1 MIPSRTASPT
11 RIIDSTRKQPH
22 AHILLAANEP
32 AARKPEK
39 IALNLQSKDPAIAEI
54 IASEERRLREEI
66 VLIASE
72 NYASRAVLEATGSV
86 LTNKYAEGYPGR
98 RYYAGTENLDDA
110 ESLAI
115 SRAKELFPGA
125 EHANVQPHAGSQA
138 NMAAYF
144 AALEPGDRV
153 MGMSLDH
160 GGHLTHGSPVNF
172 SGRIYDFVHY
182 GLDESEEVIDY
193 DAVERIAKELR
204 PKIIVSGYSA
214 YSRTIDFERFGQIAE
229 SIGAIHLADM
239 AHIAGLVAAGA
250 HPSPVK
256 HAEIITSTTHK
267 TLRGP
272 RGAMALTTKDW
283 ARKYD
288 SAVFPRMQ
296 GGPMGHTIA
305 AKAVAYK
312 EALSDDFKQYA
323 RDIVSNASALADA
336 LVAAGM
342 RIVSGGTDNHLMLVD
357 MRGVGVTGA
366 EAETKMRSVGI
377 VANKN
382 MIPFDPNPPRVTSGV
397 RVGVPAITS
406 RGMKTD
412 DMATVAELIVES
424 LQVQD
429 GTSDQRALADRV
441 KQFASSFPVPGID
454 S

>member
-1 MIPSRTASPT
+1 M
-11 RIIDSTRKQPH
+11 
-22 AHILLAANEP
+22 
-32 AARKPEK
+32 
-39 IALNLQSKDPAIAEI
+39 NLRSKDPAIAEI
-54 IASEERRLREEI
+54 IAAEERRLREEI

-98 RYYAGTENLDDA
+98 RYYAGTENVDAA

-115 SRAKELFPGA
+115 ERAKELFPGA
-125 EHANVQPHAGSQA
+125 EHVNVQPHSGSQA

-182 GLDESEEVIDY
+182 GLDEASEIIDY
-193 DAVERIAKELR
+193 DAVERMANELR

-214 YSRTIDFERFGQIAE
+214 YSRTIDFERFGKIADN
-229 SIGAIHLADM
+229 IGAIHLADM
-239 AHIAGLVAAGA
+239 AHIAGLIAAGV
-250 HPSPVK
+250 HPSPVP
-256 HAEIITSTTHK
+256 HAAIVTSTTHK

-272 RGAMALTTKDW
+272 RGAMALTTKEW

-312 EALSDDFKQYA
+312 EALSDGFKQYA
-323 RDIVSNASALADA
+323 RNIVSNAAALAEA
-336 LVAAGM
+336 LAASGM

-357 MRGVGVTGA
+357 MRGVGVTGV

-382 MIPFDPNPPRVTSGV
+382 MVPFDPNPPRVTSGV
-397 RVGVPAITS
+397 RVGVPAVTS
-406 RGMKTD
+406 RGMSPQ
-412 DMATVAELIVES
+412 DMETVAELIVES
-424 LQVQD
+424 LRVED
-429 GTSDQRALADRV
+429 GSAQQRTQAEKV
-441 KQFASSFPVPGID
+441 KEFASDFAVPGID

>member
-1 MIPSRTASPT
+1 M
-11 RIIDSTRKQPH
+11 
-22 AHILLAANEP
+22 
-32 AARKPEK
+32 
-39 IALNLQSKDPAIAEI
+39 NLQSKDPEIANV

-98 RYYAGTENLDDA
+98 RYYAGTENVDAA

-115 SRAKELFPGA
+115 DRAKQLFEGA
-125 EHANVQPHAGSQA
+125 EHANVQPHSGSQA

-144 AALEPGDRV
+144 AVLEPGDRV

-182 GLDESEEVIDY
+182 GLDEESEMIEY
-193 DAVERIAKELR
+193 DVVERIANEVK

-229 SIGAIHLADM
+229 SIGALHLADM
-239 AHIAGLVAAGA
+239 AHIAGLVATGA
-250 HPSPVK
+250 HPSPLP
-256 HAEIITSTTHK
+256 HADIVTSTTHK

-272 RGAMALTTKDW
+272 RGAMALTTKAW

-296 GGPMGHTIA
+296 GGPMGHAIA

-312 EALSDDFKQYA
+312 EALSDDFKSYA
-323 RDIVSNASALADA
+323 DSIVSNAAALADA
-336 LVAAGM
+336 LSSSGM

-357 MRGVGVTGA
+357 LRGLNVSGA
-366 EAETKMRSVGI
+366 EAEVKMRSVGI

-382 MIPFDPNPPRVTSGV
+382 MVPFDPNPPRVTSGV
-397 RVGVPAITS
+397 RVGVPAVTS
-406 RGMKTD
+406 RGMGAE
-412 DMATVAELIVES
+412 DMEMIAELMVES
-424 LQVQD
+424 LRVEEGSAQQY
-429 GTSDQRALADRV
+429 ALAKRV
-441 KQFASSFPVPGID
+441 QEFACSFPVPGID

>member
-1 MIPSRTASPT
+1 MSLS
-11 RIIDSTRKQPH
+11 
-22 AHILLAANEP
+22 
-32 AARKPEK
+32 
-39 IALNLQSKDPAIAEI
+39 LNLQSKDPKIANI
-54 IASEERRLREEI
+54 IAAEERRLREEI
-66 VLIASE
+66 ILIASE

-115 SRAKELFPGA
+115 HRAKQLFEGA
-125 EHANVQPHAGSQA
+125 EHANVQPHSGSQA

-144 AALEPGDRV
+144 ATLEPGDRV

-182 GLDESEEVIDY
+182 GLDEESEMIDY
-193 DAVERIAKELR
+193 DVVERIANELN

-214 YSRTIDFERFGQIAE
+214 YSRTIDFKRFGEIADN
-229 SIGAIHLADM
+229 IGALHLADM
-239 AHIAGLVAAGA
+239 AHIAGLVATGA
-250 HPSPVK
+250 HPSPVP
-256 HAEIITSTTHK
+256 HADIVTSTTHK

-272 RGAMALTTKDW
+272 RGAMALTTKEW

-312 EALSDDFKQYA
+312 EAQSDDFKTYA
-323 RDIVSNASALADA
+323 NNIVSNASALAKA
-336 LVAAGM
+336 LSSSGM

-366 EAETKMRSVGI
+366 EAETKMRTVGI

-382 MIPFDPNPPRVTSGV
+382 MVPFDPNPPRVTSGV
-397 RVGVPAITS
+397 RVGVPAVTS
-406 RGMKTD
+406 RGMGIQ
-412 DMATVAELIVES
+412 DMETIAELIVES
-424 LQVQD
+424 LQVEEGSTQ
-429 GTSDQRALADRV
+429 QRALAQRV
-441 KQFASSFPVPGID
+441 KEFAQGFAVPGID

>member
-1 MIPSRTASPT
+1 M
-11 RIIDSTRKQPH
+11 
-22 AHILLAANEP
+22 
-32 AARKPEK
+32 
-39 IALNLQSKDPAIAEI
+39 NLQSRDPEIAKI
-54 IASEERRLREEI
+54 IAAEERRLREEI

-98 RYYAGTENLDDA
+98 RYYAGTENVDA
-110 ESLAI
+110 AENLAI
-115 SRAKELFPGA
+115 ERAKQLFEGA
-125 EHANVQPHAGSQA
+125 EHVNVQPHSGSQA

-182 GLDESEEVIDY
+182 QLDEESEVIDY
-193 DAVERIAKELR
+193 DAVERIAQELR

-214 YSRTIDFERFGQIAE
+214 YSRTIDFERFSKIAE
-229 SIGAIHLADM
+229 DIGAIHLADM
-239 AHIAGLVAAGA
+239 AHIAGLVAAGV
-250 HPSPVK
+250 HPSPVP
-256 HAEIITSTTHK
+256 HAEIVTSTTHK

-272 RGAMALTTKDW
+272 RGAMAITTKEW

-312 EALSDDFKQYA
+312 EALSDEFKEYA
-323 RDIVSNASALADA
+323 RNIVGNASALAEA
-336 LVAAGM
+336 LTAAGM

-357 MRGVGVTGA
+357 LRDMNVSGA
-366 EAETKMRSVGI
+366 EAEVKMRSVGI

-382 MIPFDPNPPRVTSGV
+382 MVPFDPNPPRVTSGV
-397 RVGVPAITS
+397 RIGVPSITS
-406 RGMKTD
+406 RGMNID
-412 DMATVAELIVES
+412 DMGTIAELMIESLRVAESSSEQQS
-424 LQVQD
+424 LAQ
-429 GTSDQRALADRV
+429 RV
-441 KQFASSFPVPGID
+441 KDFASSFPVPGVD

>member
-1 MIPSRTASPT
+1 M
-11 RIIDSTRKQPH
+11 
-22 AHILLAANEP
+22 
-32 AARKPEK
+32 
-39 IALNLQSKDPAIAEI
+39 NLESKDPRIAEI
-54 IASEERRLREEI
+54 IAAEELRLREEI

-72 NYASRAVLEATGSV
+72 NYASKAILEATGSV

-98 RYYAGTENLDDA
+98 RYYAGTENVDAA

-115 SRAKELFPGA
+115 DRAKQLFEGA
-125 EHANVQPHAGSQA
+125 EHANVQPHSGSQA

-182 GLDESEEVIDY
+182 GLDEESEMIDY
-193 DAVERIAKELR
+193 DVVDRIANEMK

-229 SIGAIHLADM
+229 SIGALHLADM
-239 AHIAGLVAAGA
+239 AHIAGLVATGA
-250 HPSPVK
+250 HPSPIP
-256 HAEIITSTTHK
+256 HADIVTSTTHK

-272 RGAMALTTKDW
+272 RGAMALTTKAW

-296 GGPMGHTIA
+296 GGPMCHTIA

-312 EALSDDFKQYA
+312 EALSDDFKDYA
-323 RDIVSNASALADA
+323 DNIVSNASALADA
-336 LVAAGM
+336 LTSSGM

-357 MRGVGVTGA
+357 LRNLNVSGA
-366 EAETKMRSVGI
+366 EAEVKMRSVGI

-382 MIPFDPNPPRVTSGV
+382 MVPFDPNPPRVTSGV
-397 RVGVPAITS
+397 RIGVPAVTS
-406 RGMKTD
+406 RGMGTG
-412 DMATVAELIVES
+412 DMETIAELIVES
-424 LQVQD
+424 LRAEEGSAQ
-429 GTSDQRALADRV
+429 QRALGQRV
-441 KQFASSFPVPGID
+441 KQFASSFAVPGID

>member
-1 MIPSRTASPT
+1 M
-11 RIIDSTRKQPH
+11 
-22 AHILLAANEP
+22 
-32 AARKPEK
+32 
-39 IALNLQSKDPAIAEI
+39 NLQSRDPEIAKI
-54 IASEERRLREEI
+54 IAAEERRLREEI

-72 NYASRAVLEATGSV
+72 NYASHAVLEATGSV

-98 RYYAGTENLDDA
+98 RYYAGTENIDA
-110 ESLAI
+110 AETLAI
-115 SRAKELFPGA
+115 ERAKQLFEGS
-125 EHANVQPHAGSQA
+125 EHVNVQPHSGSQA

-182 GLDESEEVIDY
+182 QLDEESEVIDY
-193 DAVERIAKELR
+193 DAVERIAQELR

-214 YSRTIDFERFGQIAE
+214 YSRTIDFERFGKIAE
-229 SIGAIHLADM
+229 NVGAIHLADM
-239 AHIAGLVAAGA
+239 AHIAGLVAAGV
-250 HPSPVK
+250 HPSPVP
-256 HAEIITSTTHK
+256 HAEIVTSTTHK

-272 RGAMALTTKDW
+272 RGAMAITTKEW

-312 EALSDDFKQYA
+312 EALSDEFKEYA
-323 RDIVSNASALADA
+323 RNIVGNASALAEA
-336 LVAAGM
+336 LTAAGM

-357 MRGVGVTGA
+357 LRDMNVSGA
-366 EAETKMRSVGI
+366 EAEVKMRSVGI

-382 MIPFDPNPPRVTSGV
+382 MVPFDPNPPRVTSGV
-397 RVGVPAITS
+397 RIGVPSITS
-406 RGMKTD
+406 RGMNID
-412 DMATVAELIVES
+412 DMGTVAELIVES
-424 LQVQD
+424 LRVTESSSEQQ
-429 GTSDQRALADRV
+429 SLAQRV
-441 KQFASSFPVPGID
+441 KDFASSFPVPGVD